1 MNMPQ
6 HGIILALLGREPE
19 VEEEECVFCGERR
32 GPDQFEDGLRCRF
45 CAEEQ
50 DEEAPDGE

>member
-6 HGIILALLGREPE
+6 AGIIFALLALPRDIDE
-19 VEEEECVFCGERR
+19 VEEECVFCGERR

-45 CAEEQ
+45 CAEKS
-50 DEEAPDGE
+50 